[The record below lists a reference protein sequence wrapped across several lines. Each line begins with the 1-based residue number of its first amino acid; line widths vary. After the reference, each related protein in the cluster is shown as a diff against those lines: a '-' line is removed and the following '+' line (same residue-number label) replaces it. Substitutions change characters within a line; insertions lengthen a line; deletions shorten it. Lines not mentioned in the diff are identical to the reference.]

1 MTNSTWYI
9 RRTVRIPI
17 ALRQHKISKLIE
29 SSYHAT
35 GRDVP
40 RLTVAFRW
48 CILIGVWN
56 DR

>member
-48 CILIGVWN
+48 RILIGVWN